1 MNEHLTIKPNWPKWL
16 NCVVSTYL
24 SDAFDCKCALHG
36 FTMKR
41 VHNMIRIYSPFTHL
55 SSNFSVGAWKTIFIY
70 FLCIM
75 ISFLKPSFYH
85 IETKTWRFE
94 KTFLSGFHL
103 INALDVKRFLPTSLR
118 EFASVSFIKIVN

>member
-1 MNEHLTIKPNWPKWL
+1 MHLTV
-16 NCVVSTYL
+16 CCYHVTYVFQ
-24 SDAFDCKCALHG
+24 SESALYG
-36 FTMKR
+36 FALKR
-41 VHNMIRIYSPFTHL
+41 AQDMIRTYSQFTDL